1 MTEMKLS
8 FTTYMQEPH
17 LFNPEP
23 FQNLRTMVNAISYK
37 FVSTNRSTK
46 SDGSFCIPV
55 KKTRMRKQEIMS
67 SKLLNYFIRTEK
79 KILNA

>member
-17 LFNPEP
+17 LFNPKP

-37 FVSTNRSTK
+37 FVSTNKSTK
-46 SDGSFCIPV
+46 SDGSFSIPV
-55 KKTRMRKQEIMS
+55 KKARYETTRNNVHQTIKLKQMD
-67 SKLLNYFIRTEK
+67 
-79 KILNA
+79 